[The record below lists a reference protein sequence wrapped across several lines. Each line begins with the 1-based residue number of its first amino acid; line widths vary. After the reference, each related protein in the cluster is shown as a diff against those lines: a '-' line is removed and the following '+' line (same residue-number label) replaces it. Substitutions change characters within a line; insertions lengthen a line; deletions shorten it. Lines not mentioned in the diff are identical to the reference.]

1 MCYNNRM
8 TNKTNKTEDR
18 PGKFSL
24 AWLRVPAAVAFS
36 VVLMIGISFL
46 MYRFTEDL
54 LTNRLQDRLIAIA
67 STAAS
72 QFDLEDVE
80 DINAITGPDS
90 MGGPELESIVSK
102 LEQIRTAN
110 ENIQYA
116 YIMRRTD
123 DPMVVEFVADAD
135 TLVPEEELDMN
146 EDGILQEDEMVPWP
160 GDPYEVA
167 DYPVLRDEAFYQPS
181 VDRELQEDQWGLIMA
196 AYAPILDGNGNTV
209 AIVGIDVLVEDF
221 NQKTQ
226 ETSLPF
232 VLFVLFLTALVLLLI
247 IMLGRVYNERVEA
260 MREIDRQKDELLS
273 IVSHQLATPVSS
285 MKWYLEMMLDGDIG
299 KLTKEQ
305 KEHVE
310 SLQTSAAN
318 LADLVAMILD
328 VSRIQ
333 LGRMKV
339 DRSEVDLGEFFNEVI
354 TVIDAKAKEKKVE
367 FTKNLPK
374 KLPVAMLDKRLLHMT
389 LENLLS
395 NAVKYSA
402 DKKGKVVLD
411 VSITDN
417 TLHYTVKDNG
427 CGIPKDE
434 QGKVFGKLFRASN
447 VQKIDG
453 NGFGLYAA
461 KGAVEA
467 LGGNIS
473 FVSTPHKGTTFT
485 VNIPLSEPEGKR
497 H

>member
-1 MCYNNRM
+1 M
-8 TNKTNKTEDR
+8 NKNKKEKEQLAIVR
-18 PGKFSL
+18 SGSMSL
-24 AWLRVPAAVAFS
+24 SWLRVPAAVAFS
-36 VVLMIGISFL
+36 VALMMSISFL

-54 LTNRLQDRLIAIA
+54 LTTRLQDRLIAIA

-72 QFDLEDVE
+72 QFDFEDVNR
-80 DINAITGPDS
+80 INSIS
-90 MGGPELESIVSK
+90 GPESIDSDELAVIVEK
-102 LEQIRTAN
+102 LEQIRSAN

-135 TLVPEEELDMN
+135 TLVPEEELDIN
-146 EDGILQEDEMVPWP
+146 ENGILEEEEMVPWP
-160 GDPYEVA
+160 GDPYEVE
-167 DYPVLRDEAFYQPS
+167 DYPVLRDEAFYKPS
-181 VDRELQEDQWGLIMA
+181 VDRDLQEDQWGLIMA
-196 AYAPILDGNGNTV
+196 AYALILNEKGDTV

-232 VLFVLFLTALVLLLI
+232 LLFVLFLTALVLLLI
-247 IMLGRVYNERVEA
+247 VMLGRVYNERVEA

-285 MKWYLEMMLDGDIG
+285 MKWYLEMMLDGDVG

-305 KEHVE
+305 TEHVQ
-310 SLQTSAAN
+310 SLQVSAAN
-318 LADLVAMILD
+318 LADLVSMILD

-339 DRSEVDLGEFFNEVI
+339 DRSEVDLDAFFNEVI
-354 TVIDAKAKEKKVE
+354 TVIDAKAKERGVE
-367 FTKNLPK
+367 FAKKMPK
-374 KLPVAMLDKRLLHMT
+374 KLPVSMQDKRLLHMT

-395 NAVKYSA
+395 NAVKYS
-402 DKKGKVVLD
+402 KEKGGKVVLD
-411 VSITDN
+411 VQVKDN
-417 TLHYTVKDNG
+417 VLHYTVTDNG

-434 QGKVFGKLFRASN
+434 QGKIFGKLFRASN

-473 FVSTPHKGTTFT
+473 FVSDTNKGTTFT
-485 VNIPLSEPEGKR
+485 VNIPLKSDKSKSS
-497 H
+497 